1 MKYLLIL
8 VLTVAVI
15 WLWQGKRR
23 AALAEKRREKAGQ
36 KAGQKP
42 PGRSRQLQ
50 ATKIVACDVCALHLP
65 RAEALT
71 RGDGVYCSEAHR
83 RQGAG

>member
-8 VLTVAVI
+8 GLTLVVF

-23 AALAEKRREKAGQ
+23 ATLANKARAQRDKPAAARGQ
-36 KAGQKP
+36 A
-42 PGRSRQLQ
+42 Q
-50 ATKIVACDVCALHLP
+50 ATEIIACDVCSVHLP

-71 RGDGVYCSEAHR
+71 GGRGVYCSDAHR
-83 RQGAG
+83 RQAEG